1 MNYIYTDFFCGKNL
15 MKPTPPKLDTYMHH
29 KLNLSFTN
37 LMREDKLF
45 VFLDLS
51 KDASLLPV
59 SHGMMGVM

>member
-1 MNYIYTDFFCGKNL
+1 

-59 SHGMMGVM
+59 SHGMMGVT